1 MNEVRKILVPI
12 NFSEDSANGLKYAV
26 SLAEETQ
33 AELLVLHV
41 TQKREADSFL
51 DLLAIMEGLPVLNRP
66 AAIPVDRL
74 LREKALDLYR
84 FIEKVVKNPGRLTIS
99 RKVALGNKEEKIL
112 ETANAE
118 RIDLVVL
125 AVRKKFFFPHLMARG
140 KLLRMISRFPCP
152 VLLKLPF
159 VEPWPR
165 SGIIGPSAFAR

>member
-1 MNEVRKILVPI
+1 MNGVRKILVPI
-12 NFSEDSANGLKYAV
+12 NFSEASANGLKYAV

-33 AELLVLHV
+33 AEVLVLHV
-41 TQKREADSFL
+41 TQKEQADSFL
-51 DLLAIMEGLPVLNRP
+51 DLLAVMEGLPLLNRP
-66 AAIPVDRL
+66 AAIPVDLL

-84 FIEKVVKNPGRLTIS
+84 FIEKVVRNPGRLTIS

-125 AVRKKFFFPHLMARG
+125 AVRRKFSFPHLIARA
-140 KLLRMISRFPCP
+140 KLLKMILRFPCP

-165 SGIIGPSAFAR
+165 SGIIGPSALTR